1 MLPNIDRPAPET
13 ARNTPARHL
22 LARLQSRLH
31 RSRHSAARLAAVL
44 ALGLAGLGAPLPV
57 AAQSP
62 FAAALY
68 VNDDAIT
75 NYEISQY
82 ARFLD
87 FLGVGGNDPRAEARE
102 RLIEDRLRLQEARR
116 LGLRINSDEI
126 AEGMA
131 EFASRAELTG
141 PEMVQQL
148 GEAGIERATF
158 ENFIRAGVLWRD
170 LVNQRHGGDVRVTDA
185 QIDDAFSVASVRP
198 ITEVLMSEIFLPSDP
213 EFAEPVAELIPQ
225 ILAITSMDEFG
236 NAARQVSAAP
246 TAPQGGRIDR
256 WIELQSLPEPVAIPA
271 STAAIGTIIGP
282 IEVPGAY
289 AIFMVRGRRDTRDVP
304 AGDIEVEYRRVG
316 LPGGRS
322 EANLQRAAQIRAQ
335 TDSCADLGRVVGLV
349 APEVP
354 EGGVVTQTL
363 PQNELP
369 TGIATEL
376 ARLNPGQ
383 ITTNLSESGE
393 LVVLMLCHRNV
404 VPEPRPSRGD
414 IEMSLYNRGLEG
426 ISEIYLQTLR
436 AEAEIRT
443 Q

>member
-1 MLPNIDRPAPET
+1 MLPIFYRPASET
-13 ARNTPARHL
+13 ARPT
-22 LARLQSRLH
+22 LARPLPDRLRSRLR
-31 RSRHSAARLAAVL
+31 RSGRTAARLAAVL
-44 ALGLAGLGAPLPV
+44 ALALTWLGAPLPA

-68 VNDDAIT
+68 VNDEAIT

-82 ARFLD
+82 AGFLE
-87 FLGVGGNDPRAEARE
+87 FLGVGGNDPRTEARQ

-116 LGLRINSDEI
+116 LGLRINPVDI
-126 AEGMA
+126 ASGMS
-131 EFASRAELTG
+131 EFAARAELTSD
-141 PEMVQQL
+141 EMITRL
-148 GEAGIERATF
+148 GQAGVDRATF

-170 LVNQRHGGDVRVTDA
+170 LVNQRHGGDVRVTGA
-185 QIDDAFSVASVRP
+185 QVDQALSVAAVRP
-198 ITEVLMSEIFLPSDP
+198 VTEVLLSEIFLPSDP
-213 EFAEPVAELIPQ
+213 EFAEPVAQLIPQ
-225 ILAITSMDEFG
+225 ILAITSIEEFG

-246 TAPQGGRIDR
+246 TAEQGGRIER

-271 STAAIGTIIGP
+271 SSAATGTIIGP

-289 AIFMVRGRRDTRDVP
+289 AIFMLRGRRDTRDVP
-304 AGDIEVEYRRVG
+304 AGDVEVEYRRVG

-322 EANLQRAAQIRAQ
+322 EANLQRAAEIRAT
-335 TDSCADLGRVVGLV
+335 TDSCADLGRVVGV
-349 APEVP
+349 IAPEIP
-354 EGGVVTQTL
+354 EGGVATLTQR
-363 PQNELP
+363 QNELP
-369 TGIATEL
+369 AGVATEL

-404 VPEPRPSRGD
+404 VPDPRPSRSD

>member
-1 MLPNIDRPAPET
+1 MLPIFNRPASET
-13 ARNTPARHL
+13 ARNLTALRTPDRPGNTL
-22 LARLQSRLH
+22 RRPGRSVARLV
-31 RSRHSAARLAAVL
+31 AVL
-44 ALGLAGLGAPLPV
+44 ALALAGLGAPPPA

-68 VNDDAIT
+68 VNDQSIT
-75 NYEISQY
+75 NYEITQY
-82 ARFLD
+82 ARFLE
-87 FLGVGGNDPRAEARE
+87 FLGVGGGDARGEARE

-116 LGLRINSDEI
+116 LGLRITPEEI
-126 AEGMA
+126 AAGMT
-131 EFASRAELTG
+131 EFAARAELTRD
-141 PEMVQQL
+141 EM
-148 GEAGIERATF
+148 IERLGQAGVDRETF

-170 LVNQRHGGDVRVTDA
+170 LVNQRHGGDVRVTGA
-185 QIDDAFSVASVRP
+185 QIDSALSVAAVRP
-198 ITEVLMSEIFLPSDP
+198 VTEVLLSEIFLPSDP
-213 EFAEPVAELIPQ
+213 EFAEPVAQLIPQ
-225 ILAITSMDEFG
+225 ILAITSIEEFG

-246 TAPQGGRIDR
+246 TAPQGGRIER

-271 STAAIGTIIGP
+271 STAPTGAIIGP

-289 AIFMVRGRRDTRDVP
+289 AIFIVRGRRDTRDVP

-322 EANLQRAAQIRAQ
+322 EANLQRAAQIRAA
-335 TDSCADLGRVVGLV
+335 TDSCADLGRVVGQI
-349 APEVP
+349 APEIP
-354 EGGVVTQTL
+354 EGGVTTLTQR
-363 PQNELP
+363 QNELS

-404 VPEPRPSRGD
+404 VPDPRPSRSD
-414 IEMSLYNRGLEG
+414 IELSLYNRGLEG

-443 Q
+443 R

>member
-1 MLPNIDRPAPET
+1 MLPIFNRPSPET
-13 ARNTPARHL
+13 ACKTQARPL
-22 LARLQSRLH
+22 MDRLNLRLC
-31 RSRHSAARLAAVL
+31 RPGRSAARIAAVL
-44 ALGLAGLGAPLPV
+44 ALALAGLNAPLPA

-68 VNDDAIT
+68 VNDEAIT
-75 NYEISQY
+75 NYEIDQY
-82 ARFLD
+82 ARFLE
-87 FLGVGGNDPRAEARE
+87 FLGVGGSDPRAEARE

-116 LGLRINSDEI
+116 LGLRITPTEI
-126 AEGMA
+126 LAGMA
-131 EFASRAELTG
+131 EFAARAELT
-141 PEMVQQL
+141 PNEMV
-148 GEAGIERATF
+148 ERLAQVGVDRETF

-170 LVNQRHGGDVRVTDA
+170 LVNQRHGGDVRVTGA
-185 QIDDAFSVASVRP
+185 QVDQALSVAAVRP
-198 ITEVLMSEIFLPSDP
+198 VTEVLLSEIFLPSDP
-213 EFAEPVAELIPQ
+213 QFAEPVAQLIPQ
-225 ILAITSMDEFG
+225 ILAITSIEEFG

-246 TAPQGGRIDR
+246 TAEQGGRIDR
-256 WIELQSLPEPVAIPA
+256 WIELQSLPEPISIPA
-271 STAAIGTIIGP
+271 ATAPVGAIVGP

-322 EANLQRAAQIRAQ
+322 EANVQRAAQIRAM
-335 TDSCADLGRVVGLV
+335 TDGCADLGRVVGLT
-349 APEVP
+349 APELP
-354 EGGVVTQTL
+354 EGAVTTL
-363 PQNELP
+363 TARQNELS

-404 VPEPRPSRGD
+404 VPDPRPSRAD

-426 ISEIYLQTLR
+426 IAEIYLQTLR
-436 AEAEIRT
+436 AEAEIRS